1 MYMLSTVISQT
12 GECNA
17 QHATDPCFLNQW
29 GYSTLLLIIIGIGLV
44 YLLFKKRKFLVD
56 NLKWIAGTVF
66 IAGFLIYW
74 YAFNEGGSDSNSIA
88 LTFRSALSSMEMFA
102 SHSDLLEVP
111 EDLCKILVERGI
123 AYPLEVVRCFGA
135 STSSA
140 NEVTAQN

>member
-102 SHSDLLEVP
+102 SHSDLLRF
-111 EDLCKILVERGI
+111 LKICIMIL
-123 AYPLEVVRCFGA
+123 
-135 STSSA
+135 ST
-140 NEVTAQN
+140 